1 MAQGISYIPNIL
13 LCTSIVEYYTSF
25 FLMRACSVVS
35 NSVTFWT
42 VAHQAPLS
50 RGFSSKNIEVVAMP
64 SSRESSRPRDQ
75 TRVSY
80 VSCIG
85 RQILKHLPRMT
96 GKTRTR
102 RGWIRTKK
110 LENQSWQRLQALSE
124 EEWLAGGG
132 RQQPCVQRAACTERQ
147 MGAEPGKPAP
157 VPPGACRPHVM

>member
-1 MAQGISYIPNIL
+1 
-13 LCTSIVEYYTSF
+13 
-25 FLMRACSVVS
+25 MRAGGLLTLFPLFLDRELGGRLFAKSLQSCLILCDSMDCSPAGS
-35 NSVTFWT
+35 SVDRIL
-42 VAHQAPLS
+42 QARIL
-50 RGFSSKNIEVVAMP
+50 EWVAMT